1 MATRNITVDPTNRTN
16 NRFRV
21 LMLFSLLAQVMH
33 PGFCN
38 KCKTGK
44 CCDGDAWC
52 LGCSSLEAAQGL
64 LRKRWTHPGLRGVA
78 EESTL
83 NCARYV
89 RALFNLDSTLG
100 SSAAGSQPLL
110 TAAKS
115 KAEKRRSRSPRD
127 NRPPIRRALPP
138 READPED
145 RVDRRGSWS
154 HWHPCYS
161 RYNYCANTIIP
172 PNIEDTPMTQST
184 KRPPGDPPI
193 PPATKA
199 RPSRQMPPSSSTQF
213 QPSNHLGG
221 DTQPSVT
228 PNATTQPA
236 VVAPSTSKTEET
248 EERCCA

>member
-1 MATRNITVDPTNRTN
+1 MHTYIYIYTHTLTVDPTNRTN

-115 KAEKRRSRSPRD
+115 KAEKRRSSSPRD

-145 RVDRRGSWS
+145 RVDRRGDRGPS
-154 HWHPCYS
+154 
-161 RYNYCANTIIP
+161 
-172 PNIEDTPMTQST
+172 EDYY
-184 KRPPGDPPI
+184 
-193 PPATKA
+193 
-199 RPSRQMPPSSSTQF
+199 
-213 QPSNHLGG
+213 
-221 DTQPSVT
+221 
-228 PNATTQPA
+228 
-236 VVAPSTSKTEET
+236 TEESGEE
-248 EERCCA
+248 EERVTDQRRRGPHQRSGKPPVRKAARTAEATQAQG